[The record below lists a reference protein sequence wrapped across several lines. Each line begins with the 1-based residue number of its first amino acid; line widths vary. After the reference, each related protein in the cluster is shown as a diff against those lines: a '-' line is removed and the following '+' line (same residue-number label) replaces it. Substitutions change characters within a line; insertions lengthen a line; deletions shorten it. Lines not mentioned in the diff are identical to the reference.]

1 MDNGKLR
8 RKPRGAKS
16 FSGEL
21 LKIKGLLGEVGEKL
35 AVAGPIGAYFC
46 TGPRLFEYNAILR
59 SFTNGDFPKNPCK
72 NLCKGNKYVTTL
84 HAVNSGLLKLSKML
98 PATTVEKLGRSSR

>member
-1 MDNGKLR
+1 MDNGWLH
-8 RKPRGAKS
+8 RKSRGVMS

-21 LKIKGLLGEVGEKL
+21 VKIKGLLGEVGEKL
-35 AVAGPIGAYFC
+35 AVAGPIGAYLC

-72 NLCKGNKYVTTL
+72 NL
-84 HAVNSGLLKLSKML
+84 AR
-98 PATTVEKLGRSSR
+98 ATST